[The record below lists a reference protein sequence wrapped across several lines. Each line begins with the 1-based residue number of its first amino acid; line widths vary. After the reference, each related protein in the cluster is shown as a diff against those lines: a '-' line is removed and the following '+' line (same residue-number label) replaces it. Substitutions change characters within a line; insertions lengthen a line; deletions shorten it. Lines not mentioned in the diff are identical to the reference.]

1 MKDRCM
7 RFRAVLLAALIVLGT
22 ALLAGPVSARADALP
37 STDAE
42 TAASGQPSREP
53 NEPAPD
59 GTIYNT
65 VQHFLYHVASRD
77 PYSFYSTIP
86 CTGELRECIGYLLDA
101 WQSQGVD
108 FVSRFN
114 LHPSASYPYANV
126 RHFCAQLDAEL
137 SAGDTVDVPCGSG
150 ALTFL
155 FQKYDTTEAAY
166 RAGAF
171 DLAGTLGLVTASNET
186 YGHCWLSLGRFSP
199 SISEND
205 MRAWLENYYKLGD
218 GALSGTIAT
227 GDANKVW
234 KAYAEE
240 GVWRVHGARWSE
252 TTHGGCI
259 VDNIPTAS
267 TSLQNAPCYVLIPTS
282 DAEPAIAQGDLELQ
296 LSSALPA
303 VTNGNANYALGSA
316 SLGIYADAACTK
328 QLATAVTDAEGRA
341 KVHHLASQTVYVKL
355 KTTPYGYETA
365 AAAPVRIPES
375 GAASLTIPLTPSLI
389 RTQISVQP
397 QASSAPLAGAVFTIR
412 YYACT
417 ELKYLSEAVL
427 KGVWTVTMGADGA
440 SFGDGSTAVAA
451 APEGTD
457 GYYRD
462 AEGRIVFPL
471 GFLAIEQTKAAEG
484 QSLGGTWN
492 VTGSTGSGAAPAAAV
507 SAQEGSHA
515 PVIYFTA
522 AYKTLQSLATDGT
535 TAYLVTVSPSGNVAD
550 SMKPQYR
557 LTDNKRVTGLWF
569 GTNTAQFIERLGLS
583 PMMSCRLFEAG
594 GSEKAAGSLMKT
606 GDVVRVYD
614 RTGALYYEGTVL
626 IFGDVN
632 GDGLLRMSD
641 LIKVRNHILGTNPLT
656 GVSLEAADCNHD
668 TYIRMSDLIK
678 IRNEV
683 LGTGKIVQTP

>member
-234 KAYAEE
+234 KAYAE
-240 GVWRVHGARWSE
+240 GSVWRVHGARWSE

-427 KGVWTVTMGADGA
+427 KGVWTVTMGADGVRRRL
-440 SFGDGSTAVAA
+440 DGCRCR
-451 APEGTD
+451 PG
-457 GYYRD
+457 RD
-462 AEGRIVFPL
+462 RRLLPGRGRQDRLPARLPRDRADEGRRRTVARRDLERDRQHGQRRRPCRGSFRAGRFACSRHLFYRRIQNPPEPRDRRNDCL
-471 GFLAIEQTKAAEG
+471 SRHGLALRKRRG
-484 QSLGGTWN
+484 QHE
-492 VTGSTGSGAAPAAAV
+492 AAV
-507 SAQEGSHA
+507 QAHRQ
-515 PVIYFTA
+515 
-522 AYKTLQSLATDGT
+522 
-535 TAYLVTVSPSGNVAD
+535 
-550 SMKPQYR
+550 
-557 LTDNKRVTGLWF
+557 
-569 GTNTAQFIERLGLS
+569 
-583 PMMSCRLFEAG
+583 
-594 GSEKAAGSLMKT
+594 
-606 GDVVRVYD
+606 
-614 RTGALYYEGTVL
+614 
-626 IFGDVN
+626 
-632 GDGLLRMSD
+632 
-641 LIKVRNHILGTNPLT
+641 
-656 GVSLEAADCNHD
+656 
-668 TYIRMSDLIK
+668 
-678 IRNEV
+678 
-683 LGTGKIVQTP
+683 